1 MPAGGIA
8 FDRGGLKITYFKSV
22 IFDNLQPAG
31 SFGTEEPHHCT
42 LDVIKI
48 CHQSSRESPWA
59 ICFIAGVWSQ
69 NTYCNLR
76 FKDFACY

>member
-8 FDRGGLKITYFKSV
+8 FDTGGLKITYFKSV
-22 IFDNLQPAG
+22 IFDILQLAG
-31 SFGTEEPHHCT
+31 SFGTEEPHRCT
-42 LDVIKI
+42 LDVINI
-48 CHQSSRESPWA
+48 RHYSSRESPWA

-76 FKDFACY
+76 FKGFACY